1 MTYLKILLIAER
13 RHLQLKNFV
22 HGDMVLGRIRML
34 FVGKCILPVIFFQI
48 NIYEYVTS
56 GLGLFFMNIH
66 SLGRNK
72 EY

>member
-34 FVGKCILPVIFFQI
+34 FVGKYLLPVIFFQI

-56 GLGLFFMNIH
+56 AMRLFFNSVH
-66 SLGRNK
+66 PLGG
-72 EY
+72 